1 MIVILLGPPG
11 SGKGTQAERI
21 RNELKIPHI
30 STGDMLRE
38 AIKNNTPIGKEVK
51 QYLDSGKLVPDETI
65 INMISERISKP
76 DCNGGF
82 LLDGFPRTINQAKG
96 LDALLKG
103 LKRSIDKV
111 INLAVSEDVL
121 IERLS
126 GRRSCAK
133 CGSPYHI
140 KHKAPKKLNVC
151 DKCSSELYQRDDDK
165 PETIK
170 NRFQVYQKQTAP
182 LLDYYKDVVIN
193 IDGNQDIGMI
203 SNSIASVI
211 KQS

>member
-1 MIVILLGPPG
+1 MVVILLGPPG

-21 RNELKIPHI
+21 KNTLNVPHI

-65 INMISERISKP
+65 INMISERISKA
-76 DCNGGF
+76 DCKDGF

-96 LDALLKG
+96 LDSLLKG
-103 LKRSIDKV
+103 LKRKIDKV

-133 CGSPYHI
+133 CGTPYHVAY
-140 KHKAPKKLNVC
+140 KSPKKENTC
-151 DKCSSELYQRDDDK
+151 DRCTGQLYQRDDDK

-193 IDGNQDIGMI
+193 INGNQNIELI
-203 SNSIASVI
+203 SKNIASVI
-211 KQS
+211 QQC